1 MHIKNDYDTI
11 LLDEEIMDL
20 CVGDISMKKFI
31 LSLLVLLII
40 PTICMAR
47 KSVPFMTGVI
57 VNNQNEVVAVQVNSP
72 AYNIGIRPL
81 DKITKIVTSDNM
93 LHTTDIKQV
102 IDKEGEKTLN
112 VEFLH
117 KQDTD
122 YVAMNGIIQAK
133 KLNDAETR
141 TTFLVV
147 GNEEDIFKKIIR
159 SIKFDPKLSLY
170 LPMQNLDSD
179 NKFITVYSSV
189 DKHGAKDIGSYVTRF
204 PSSAVKNL
212 ETQGTIVVGDTS
224 NPNISMVKVNLA
236 FKVSWDNFFS
246 KGSDSLASSG
256 VMERL
261 LVERLYSD
269 L

>member
-1 MHIKNDYDTI
+1 M
-11 LLDEEIMDL
+11 
-20 CVGDISMKKFI
+20 GDISMKKFI
-31 LSLLVLLII
+31 LFLLVLLII
-40 PTICMAR
+40 PTFCMAR

-72 AYNIGIRPL
+72 AYSIGIRPL
-81 DKITKIVTSDNM
+81 DKITKIITSDNTV
-93 LHTTDIKQV
+93 HTSDIKQV
-102 IDKEGEKTLN
+102 IDKEGEKTLRI
-112 VEFLH
+112 EFLH
-117 KQDTD
+117 KQDSE
-122 YVAMNGIIQAK
+122 YVPMSGTIQAK

-147 GNEEDIFKKIIR
+147 GKEDDIFKKVIR
-159 SIKFDPKLSLY
+159 TMKFDPKLSLY
-170 LPMQNLDSD
+170 LPMQNLDAD

-189 DKHGAKDIGSYVTRF
+189 DKHGAKGIGDYVTRF

-224 NPNISMVKVNLA
+224 NPDISMVKVNLA
-236 FKVSWDNFFS
+236 FKASWDNFFS
-246 KGSDSLASSG
+246 KGSESPASSG

>member
-1 MHIKNDYDTI
+1 
-11 LLDEEIMDL
+11 
-20 CVGDISMKKFI
+20 MKKFI
-31 LSLLVLLII
+31 LFFLILLII
-40 PTICMAR
+40 PTIGIAR
-47 KSVPFMTGVI
+47 KSVPFMTGAI

-81 DKITKIVTSDNM
+81 DKITKIITSDNIT
-93 LHTTDIKQV
+93 HTSDIKQV
-102 IDKEGEKTLN
+102 LDKEGEKTLKL
-112 VEFLH
+112 EFLH
-117 KQDTD
+117 KQDAEYTP
-122 YVAMNGIIQAK
+122 MNGTIQAK

-147 GNEEDIFKKIIR
+147 GKEEDIFKKVIR
-159 SIKFDPKLSLY
+159 TIKFDPKLSLY
-170 LPMQNLDSD
+170 LPMQNLDSE

-189 DKHGAKDIGSYVTRF
+189 DKHGAKDIGDYITRF

-212 ETQGTIVVGDTS
+212 ETQGSIVVGDTS
-224 NPNISMVKVNLA
+224 NPDISMVKINLA
-236 FKVSWDNFFS
+236 FKASWDNFFS
-246 KGSDSLASSG
+246 KGSDTLASSG